1 MQRSLGRRKY
11 GTYYLNRH
19 WPNQILRLPVIGSL
33 HLCNNVAVGIHR
45 SKISVRFKKKNCN
58 AVNDVL
64 VDLELGNLK
73 LDAEKTE
80 LVKDIISSV

>member
-1 MQRSLGRRKY
+1 MRSCPVQRSLGRRKY

-45 SKISVRFKKKNCN
+45 SKISVRLKKKYIYACVSKSFNN
-58 AVNDVL
+58 W
-64 VDLELGNLK
+64 NLK
-73 LDAEKTE
+73 HYYLSGTDWFEQ
-80 LVKDIISSV
+80 